1 MTEND
6 TRERSVRLGALA
18 ARGGLLISF
27 ATGLVCAAPL
37 AAIAL
42 GVGGLGWLTQYVQ
55 LRVPALLAT
64 AALLLLGYV
73 LVYRRGAAC
82 RNDSRH
88 RHAKVW
94 LWVATAFAAAVNAF
108 EFLILPT
115 LG

>member
-6 TRERSVRLGALA
+6 MKERSVRLGALA

-42 GVGGLGWLTQYVQ
+42 GVGGLGWLTQYVH
-55 LRVPALLAT
+55 LRVPAMLAT
-64 AALLLLGYV
+64 AAVLLLGYV
-73 LVYRRGAAC
+73 LVHRHGAAC
-82 RNDSRH
+82 RNDGR
-88 RHAKVW
+88 RRAKVW
-94 LWVATAFAAAVNAF
+94 LWFATAFTVAVNAF
-108 EFLILPT
+108 EFLILPA